1 MSNSEIT
8 KNAFNELDKM
18 RDDELIS
25 FLEKNDV
32 PVIVKTRPVLIQ
44 KAVVALFNGVVPSEP
59 TLMDELKNKYNT
71 LN

>member
-1 MSNSEIT
+1 MNNSEIT
-8 KNAFNELDKM
+8 KYAVNEFDRM
-18 RDDELIS
+18 EDNELIS

-32 PVIVKTRPVLIQ
+32 PIIVKTRPVLIQ